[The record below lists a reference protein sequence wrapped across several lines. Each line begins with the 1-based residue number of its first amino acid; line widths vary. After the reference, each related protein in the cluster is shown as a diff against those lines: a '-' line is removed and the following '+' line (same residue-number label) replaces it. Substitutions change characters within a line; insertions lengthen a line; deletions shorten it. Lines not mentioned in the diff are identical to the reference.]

1 MEYGF
6 KRWQPP
12 SVQRGHLN
20 VGGRSPQGGSID
32 VTSMYFT
39 RDEKPWIGVMGEFHY
54 SRCSQSEWRD
64 RLEKM
69 KAGGITIVSTYI
81 FWIYHEEEEGVV
93 DFSGD
98 NDIRG
103 FVQKCQ
109 ILGLDVILRPGPWC
123 HAECR
128 NGGFPD
134 WLLKKDY
141 KLRDVNQPY
150 LERVKV
156 WFETIAQQVKGLF
169 YRDGGNIIGVQLEN
183 ESVTDAEYLRKLK
196 EIAIESGM
204 IVPLYTVT
212 GWNSVNGAKIPVDE
226 VVPVFGGYCDA
237 PWEES
242 LKRLEP
248 SVHYFFNQMRNDTGI
263 GNDLLPIQQGDDEW
277 VLPYERYPFATC
289 ELGGGLQVTHHRR
302 YQIKGMDIYALSLVK
317 LGVGNNLIGYYMYC
331 GGTNKTGKNS
341 TFQES
346 TITGYNNDYPIL
358 SYDFQAPISEYGE
371 IREQYRLLN
380 LLHLF
385 VQDFGTIIAPMTAVD
400 AEVSVGR
407 HDRKS
412 LRYGMR
418 TDGTGGFVFVNHYE
432 RLSVLE
438 DIHDV
443 VINTG
448 GVTFPSMDVCGD
460 ISFFLPFHLELK
472 GLLLEYATAQ
482 PICQNENTFFFA
494 EIPGIGAVYRVNGM
508 DYKAEAGLHHALQI
522 QNITIV
528 TLTWEE
534 AGHIRRLADGIYVG
548 EACDLYLNA
557 DTICAVQPGSF
568 RYAKWNQE
576 ICSFERYEVEKTFRQ
591 PCVTWENVGKPE
603 FEMPYL
609 YELNMG
615 GGRKI
620 AWKKIMVSSPDGMA
634 EIPVPPCDAMQMYVD
649 GTLVAD
655 DYYCAKPWRI
665 PADDLYGKTCFL
677 GYSELRDDC
686 YREENEDDRR

>member
-1 MEYGF
+1 MVYGF
-6 KRWQPP
+6 KPWQPP
-12 SVQRGHLN
+12 GIQRGHLN
-20 VGGRSPQGGSID
+20 LGGTSSQGGSID
-32 VTSMYFT
+32 VTSLYFT
-39 RDEKPWIGVMGEFHY
+39 RDEKPWIGIMGEFHY
-54 SRCSQSEWRD
+54 SRCDRSEWRD

-81 FWIYHEEEEGVV
+81 LWIYHEEEEGNV

-103 FVQKCQ
+103 FIQECQ
-109 ILGLDVILRPGPWC
+109 ALGLDVIIRPGPWC

-134 WLLKKDY
+134 WILKKEY

-156 WFETIAQQVKGLF
+156 WFEKIAQQVEGLF

-183 ESVTDAEYLRKLK
+183 EFVTNAEYLRKLK
-196 EIAIESGM
+196 EIAIECGM
-204 IVPLYTVT
+204 VAPLYTVT

-242 LKRLEP
+242 LKKLEP

-263 GNDLLPIQQGDDEW
+263 GNDLLAIQTKDDEW

-289 ELGGGLQVTHHRR
+289 ELGGGLQVSHHRR
-302 YQIKGMDIYALSLVK
+302 YIINGMDIYAVSLVK

-331 GGTNKTGKNS
+331 GGTNKIGDNS

-371 IREQYRLLN
+371 IRESYRLLN

-385 VQDFGTIIAPMTAVD
+385 VQDFGELMAPMTAVD
-400 AEVSVGR
+400 AETSAGR
-407 HDRKS
+407 HDRSS

-443 VINTG
+443 VIDTG
-448 GVTFPSMDVCGD
+448 IVTFPSMDVCGD
-460 ISFFLPFHLELK
+460 ISFFLPYHLEFC
-472 GLLLEYATAQ
+472 GNLLEYATAQ
-482 PICQNENTFFFA
+482 PICQSGNTYFFA
-494 EIPGIGAVYRVNGM
+494 EIPGIKAEYRVNGV
-508 DYKAEAGLHHALQI
+508 DYSVEAGLHHVLHA
-522 QNITIV
+522 QNSFFV

-534 AGHIRRLADGIYVG
+534 AGRIRRLGDEIYVG
-548 EACDLYLNA
+548 IECDLYLDG
-557 DTICAVQPGSF
+557 DTICAARPGSF

-576 ICSFERYEVEKTFRQ
+576 LRCFEMHDVKKTFRQ
-591 PCVTWENVGKPE
+591 PCVTWEDIRKPE

-620 AWKKIMVSSPDGMA
+620 TWKKIVVSTPDGMA
-634 EIPVPPCDAMQMYVD
+634 EISVPPCDAMQMYVD
-649 GTLVAD
+649 GKLVAD

-665 PADDLYGKTCFL
+665 PAKNLYGKTCIL
-677 GYSELRDDC
+677 GYSELRNDC
-686 YREENEDDRR
+686 YLEQ